1 MTTDCVRTPQSEQI
15 WLDFGAAKHIVSLF
29 WQGHLALA
37 RLGLISAPTRRQ
49 LTFGTGV
56 SSHLKRSGR
65 SAMAQAP
72 LATPELKLEVVTTSE
87 EILVRCIGKMTFT
100 STGALQTELRRL
112 IPETKRLVLDLAE
125 MTYLDS
131 FGLGVLV
138 GAHLSAKRQQRQLKL
153 INMSPQAL
161 QLVQVTHLTYLL
173 E

>member
-1 MTTDCVRTPQSEQI
+1 MST
-15 WLDFGAAKHIVSLF
+15 W
-29 WQGHLALA
+29 
-37 RLGLISAPTRRQ
+37 LGLMLAPNRTQ
-49 LTFGTGV
+49 LASGMALG
-56 SSHLKRSGR
+56 SQLERS
-65 SAMAQAP
+65 SAMFQSP
-72 LATPELKLEVVTTSE
+72 LPTPELKLEVTTTSE
-87 EILVRCIGKMTFT
+87 ETLVRCIGKIIFT
-100 STGALQTELRRL
+100 SSAALQTELRRL
-112 IPETKRLVLDLAE
+112 IPDTKCLVLDLAE